1 MSYKTFLDKVLPE
14 FTYEEALAFP
24 SSGVYTGPCMDKLYD
39 LCMEY
44 AHMTDYDLTEV
55 VSCRSA
61 KNGTHLEIHSR
72 DHTTAYS

>member
-1 MSYKTFLDKVLPE
+1 MGRAIEFTFKSGNTETASMSYGTFLFTVLPK

-44 AHMTDYDLTEV
+44 AHMTDNDLTEV
-55 VSCRSA
+55 VSCRFC
-61 KNGTHLEIHSR
+61 
-72 DHTTAYS
+72 